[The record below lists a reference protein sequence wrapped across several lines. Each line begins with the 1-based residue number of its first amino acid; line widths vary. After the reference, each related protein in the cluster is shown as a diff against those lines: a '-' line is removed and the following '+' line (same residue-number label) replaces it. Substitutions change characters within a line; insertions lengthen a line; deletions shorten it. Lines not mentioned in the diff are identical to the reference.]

1 MRRWGILLV
10 LVAAPSSALA
20 SSVTYT
26 YTQPP
31 QTDFL
36 QPFGANIL
44 EYPVDPFNPS
54 LGRLTAITFDYD
66 YDATI
71 HYVAAMSNPANGNG
85 GASYYDPLG
94 QYHYGNSTF
103 DSGYLDLPVTETT
116 NPASPLFDV
125 TAQID
130 LHPVVT
136 VTGANL
142 APYLTGADTYQVF
155 DVNITPDFR
164 GGGVA
169 TGTESASMSV
179 TYSYVPAVPE
189 LPAWAGVVAGLAMI
203 AGYTRRARST
213 GVAIGAPRSLRSE

>member
-1 MRRWGILLV
+1 MRRWGILV
-10 LVAAPSSALA
+10 ALVAASSPAIPSPATA
-20 SSVTYT
+20 NTVTYT

-71 HYVAAMSNPANGNG
+71 RYVAPMSNPANGNG
-85 GASYYDPLG
+85 GGPYYDPLG
-94 QYHYGNSTF
+94 QYHYGTSTF
-103 DSGYLDLPVTETT
+103 DSGYLDLPVTETA
-116 NPASPLFDV
+116 NPTSPLFDV

-136 VTGANL
+136 VSGANL
-142 APYLTGADTYQVF
+142 APYLTGAQTYQVF

-164 GGGVA
+164 GGGSA
-169 TGTESASMSV
+169 TGTENASMSV

-189 LPAWAGVVAGLAMI
+189 LPAWAMMI
-203 AGYTRRARST
+203 AGL
-213 GVAIGAPRSLRSE
+213 GMIGAVIVYRGRAEVRAA